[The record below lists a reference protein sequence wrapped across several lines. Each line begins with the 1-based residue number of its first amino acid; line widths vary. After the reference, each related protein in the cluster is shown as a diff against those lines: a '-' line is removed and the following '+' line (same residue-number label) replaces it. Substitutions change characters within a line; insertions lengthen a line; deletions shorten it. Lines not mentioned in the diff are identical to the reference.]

1 MNRIQLLVSSLFL
14 SSFLI
19 FESTPVNAQITPDT
33 SLGNESSQINPN
45 VLING
50 LQADQINGGATRG
63 SNLFHSFSEFNIKDG
78 QRVYFANPSG
88 VFNILTRVTGKNASS
103 IFGTLGVDGNANLFL
118 INPNGIL
125 LGKNASLDMRGSFV
139 GTTADN
145 IKFGDGIFFSAKD
158 NQNTP
163 LLTVSTP
170 IGLQF
175 GGNQGN
181 ITNQSQSINLQSRQ
195 SLLLIGNNVNLDG
208 AKIQVP
214 DGLVELLGIKGTGN
228 IGLELENNTSGGEP
242 RIHAVIPVN
251 LEKGNVSLNGS
262 QVNVAGRG
270 VGSIVVNSKNFDM
283 SGGSQLLAGIGDNL
297 TAASQKPGDINI
309 QATSKVNLVDESLI
323 ANHANL
329 GSNGNTGNININT
342 DFLEVVGGRVS
353 TRTLGTGKAGNI
365 TVKAGEV
372 YVNNPSYQS
381 PGSDINLEDKPAFN
395 AGNYKNDAD
404 NGKYHGLGFSGNI
417 SISADRNITLIG
429 EGKDSENKV
438 ISTYS
443 ASGGKGGGSIS
454 LNANGFVFLSNAYVG
469 NPSFDGVQ
477 ADVSIFG
484 KESVSIVEN
493 SRIRSGN
500 DAKRA
505 GDIVIKSDGLVSL
518 KNSFLDSDSGGK
530 NFQAGSIIIQGDDI
544 YISKLFNINRALLN
558 TVNGKGGFS
567 GTVSLIAQ
575 GNITLIGNNFDANNL
590 LISTFA
596 DIGGLQGGDI
606 SLKANSINLTSAYLI
621 SGSEKGNG
629 GNISLL
635 GDNSVSISDNSS
647 LLSGTNA
654 GKSGNINIQSSGDIL
669 LKQSLLLSGVGGRK
683 DSLNAIGGDIS
694 LNGRSIFVTNGSE
707 ITARASREAV
717 DELPGGSAGNIRV
730 NATKEFII
738 SGRNSYPLPQNTRPD
753 ATVYSA
759 LLTGVGPT
767 ANGAGG
773 DITINAP
780 IVQISDGGILRAE
793 SQSTFSGGNIT
804 VNAQTIDLSGG
815 GKIFTGALGSGNA
828 GNTVLNASKRI
839 TISGSNADIP
849 GTFKLVT
856 QNEGEQ
862 KARIKFGSDNPAS
875 GVFAG
880 TFKLSDG
887 RGGNLAIASP
897 ILTLKNGAVISV
909 SSEGLGSAGNIDIQA
924 RTISLDNKAS
934 ITANTGEQAT
944 SNFNALSLDGQ
955 GFVTANTRN
964 SNNNREQATIN
975 LKTDALILRRNSN
988 ITTNATGQS
997 VIGGNINIDAGVIAA
1012 FENSDISANSSD
1024 FRGGRVKI
1032 NTEGIFGTQARNF
1045 LTPESDITA
1054 TGANPSLNGTTEINV
1069 PDVDPS
1075 KGLIELAEGLTDQS
1089 AQIDQLCGR
1098 GRIPL
1103 GRFVVVGKNGSIQTN
1118 PVINLVQGEVDL
1130 TSLATLD
1137 ESNST
1142 NRANR
1147 IPDSLM
1153 VQKQPQNRI
1162 VEAQA
1167 IARDAEGT
1175 LYLVAEA
1182 PNVTPY
1188 SRPAVSSC
1196 AAVGK

>member
-14 SSFLI
+14 SNFLVFKSI
-19 FESTPVNAQITPDT
+19 LVNAQITPDT

-50 LQADQINGGATRG
+50 LQADQINGGAIRG

-78 QRVYFANPSG
+78 QRVYFTNPSG
-88 VFNILTRVTGKNASS
+88 VFNILTRVTGKDASS
-103 IFGTLGVDGNANLFL
+103 IFGTLGVNGNANLFL

-125 LGKNASLDMRGSFV
+125 FGNNASLDMRGSFV
-139 GTTADN
+139 GTTADS

-181 ITNQSQSINLQSRQ
+181 ITNQSQSINLQPSQ

-208 AKIQVP
+208 ATIQVP
-214 DGLVELLGIKGTGN
+214 DGLVELVGIKGTGN
-228 IGLELENNTSGGEP
+228 IGLELESDTYGGES

-251 LEKGNVSLNGS
+251 LEKGNVSLVNGS
-262 QVNVAGRG
+262 QVNVAGKG
-270 VGSIVVNSKNFDM
+270 IGTVEINSSNFTM
-283 SGGSQLLAGIGDNL
+283 SGGSQILAGIGDNL
-297 TAASQKPGDINI
+297 TSTNQKPGDINI
-309 QATSKVNLVDESLI
+309 QATNKVSLLDGSLI

-342 DFLEVVGGRVS
+342 DFLEVAGGRIS

-372 YVNNPSYQS
+372 YVKNPSYQS
-381 PGSDINLEDKPAFN
+381 PGNDINLEDKPAFN

-404 NGKYHGLGFSGNI
+404 DDKGHGLGASGNI

-429 EGKDSENKV
+429 QGEDSENKV
-438 ISTYS
+438 ISIYS
-443 ASGGKGGGSIS
+443 AYGGKGGGSIS
-454 LNANGFVFLSNAYVG
+454 LNANGFISLSNAYVG
-469 NPSFDGVQ
+469 NPSFDGTQ

-500 DAKRA
+500 NAKRS
-505 GDIVIKSDGLVSL
+505 GDIIIKSDGLVSL

-530 NFQAGSIIIQGDDI
+530 NFQAGSIIIQSGDI
-544 YISKLFNINRALLN
+544 YISKLLNINRALLN
-558 TVNGKGGFS
+558 TVNDEGGFS
-567 GTVSLIAQ
+567 GTASLIAQ
-575 GNITLIGNNFDANNL
+575 GNINLIGNNLNRGNL
-590 LISTFA
+590 VISTFA
-596 DIGGLQGGDI
+596 NSNGLQGGDI

-654 GKSGNINIQSSGDIL
+654 GKGGNINVQSSGDIL

-683 DSLNAIGGDIS
+683 DSLNAIGGDIN
-694 LNGRSIFVTNGSE
+694 LNGRSILVTNGSE

-717 DELPGGSAGNIRV
+717 DELPGGRAGNIRV

-780 IVQISDGGILRAE
+780 RVQISDGGILRAE
-793 SQSTFSGGNIT
+793 TQSSFSGGNIT
-804 VNAQTIDLSGG
+804 VNAQTIDMNGG
-815 GKIFTGALGSGNA
+815 GKIFTSALGNGNA

-849 GTFKLVT
+849 NTFKLVT
-856 QNEGEQ
+856 QSENEQ

-880 TFKLSDG
+880 TSKFSDG

-897 ILTLKNGAVISV
+897 NLTLKNGAIVSV
-909 SSEGLGSAGNIDIQA
+909 SSEGFGSAGNIDIQA
-924 RTISLDNKAS
+924 RTVSLDN
-934 ITANTGEQAT
+934 
-944 SNFNALSLDGQ
+944 Q
-955 GFVTANTRN
+955 GLITANTRN

-975 LKTDALILRRNSN
+975 LNTNALILRRNSN
-988 ITTNATGQS
+988 ITTNAQGQN
-997 VIGGNINIDAGVIAA
+997 VIGGNINIHAGVIAA

-1032 NTEGIFGTQARNF
+1032 DTEGIFGTQARNF
-1045 LTPESDITA
+1045 LTPKSDITA
-1054 TGANPSLNGTTEINV
+1054 TGANPSLNGTTEINL
-1069 PDVDPS
+1069 PDVDPNG
-1075 KGLIELAEGLTDQS
+1075 GLIELPEGLTDQS

-1103 GRFVVVGKNGSIQTN
+1103 GRFVVVGKNGSIQSN
-1118 PVINLVQGEVDL
+1118 PVVNFMQGEADL

-1137 ESNST
+1137 EN
-1142 NRANR
+1142 NYHHRANQ

-1153 VQKQPQNRI
+1153 VQKQPQNRV

-1196 AAVGK
+1196 AAVGR